1 VVKGIGLSSRC
12 KSPPTAERAR
22 RPRPRFRRV
31 LVFLPQHAGKTVVV
45 KYGGHAMSDEN
56 AAALF
61 ARDIVLLQRV
71 GVRVVIVHGGG
82 PQVRARTIWRSRRRA
97 RPSRPSRP
105 LGTTHTPNDDL
116 F

>member
-1 VVKGIGLSSRC
+1 M
-12 KSPPTAERAR
+12 
-22 RPRPRFRRV
+22 
-31 LVFLPQHAGKTVVV
+31 PQHAGKTVVV

-82 PQVRARTIWRSRRRA
+82 PQVRARTIGALDDARVPRA
-97 RPSRPSRP
+97 LLGP